1 MSQKKPQITPAPMG
15 HSISFITL
23 GVDDLERAVVFYR
36 DGLGLETKGIVGQD
50 IPHGAVAFFYMQ
62 PGLRLALWPRKSI
75 AAEHQ
80 LPLGSRDPAGM
91 MLAHNVSS
99 AEDVDSI
106 IAGVRAAGAT
116 IVREPKPFSWG
127 GYGGVFADPDEHLWE
142 VVWNPNLSEL

>member
-1 MSQKKPQITPAPMG
+1 MSNQEQNESVARMG
-15 HSISFITL
+15 NSISFITL
-23 GVDDLERAVVFYR
+23 GVDDLERAVAFYR
-36 DGLGLETKGIVGQD
+36 DTLGLETKGIVGQD

-62 PGLRLALWPRKSI
+62 PGLRLALWPRESI
-75 AAEHQ
+75 AVEHQ
-80 LPLGSRDPAGM
+80 LPLGPRDPAGM

-99 AEDVDSI
+99 AEEVDKI
-106 IAGVRAAGAT
+106 ITAVREAGAV